1 MYFSV
6 LLLPIAA
13 LDGSLLRD
21 WPDGV
26 DRLAIAVYLLAA
38 FGLPLLG
45 YVAMT
50 RDIRQ
55 YLRSLRRAL
64 VAVSRVATPLTPY
77 WVMLDRPPC
86 LRDLGLDDACTEEQV
101 LAAYRE
107 RVKSLHPDRGG
118 DLRQFLRLQRHFEQA
133 MHLAR
138 ARAQARSA
146 PRRE

>member
-1 MYFSV
+1 MQ
-6 LLLPIAA
+6 LA
-13 LDGSLLRD
+13 SLLIANS

-26 DRLAIAVYLLAA
+26 DCAAIAAYMLAA
-38 FGLPLLG
+38 FGLPAAG

-50 RDIRQ
+50 RDIRR

-86 LRDLGLDDACTEEQV
+86 LRALGLDHACTEAEV

-118 DLRQFLRLQRHFEQA
+118 DLKQFLRLQRHFEQA
-133 MHLAR
+133 MHLAK
-138 ARAQARSA
+138 QRSE
-146 PRRE
+146 RV

>member
-1 MYFSV
+1 MMLAS
-6 LLLPIAA
+6 
-13 LDGSLLRD
+13 D

-26 DRLAIAVYLLAA
+26 DWMAIGAFLLAA
-38 FGLPLLG
+38 FGLPLAG

-50 RDIRQ
+50 RDIRS

-77 WVMLDRPPC
+77 WTMLDRPPC
-86 LRDLGLDDACTEEQV
+86 LREFGLDHACTEAQV

-118 DLRQFLRLQRHFEQA
+118 DLKQFLRLQRHFEQA
-133 MHLAR
+133 MHLAKQ
-138 ARAQARSA
+138 ASKAEAAQR
-146 PRRE
+146 P